1 MAGSLFDSVAE
12 EYDAARPSYPDA
24 IYDEL
29 EKAAGPLAG
38 QLVLDGGA
46 GTGIAS
52 RQLAA
57 RGARL
62 VALDLSEPMLRRAL
76 ARSPRL
82 CWVVADGDMMPLRA
96 SCIDLA
102 CFAQSWHWF
111 DPVRAC
117 AEIARVIRPGGY
129 WAAWWNEAA
138 ADGEDWLAD
147 YHAAMA
153 AACPAYSQH
162 RRAADA
168 EWSAAPIAA
177 TSQFSPGGCVVTQW
191 TRTPRLDEWLT
202 DQRSKSYVAALQPAD
217 RDRLLSQIAAIVT
230 TRFPDGQLS
239 VPYQTRMWLARRH

>member
-62 VALDLSEPMLRRAL
+62 VALALSEPMLRRAL

-96 SCIDLA
+96 SYIDLA

-138 ADGEDWLAD
+138 AGAGGGGAPAPAGGAGRPPPPP
-147 YHAAMA
+147 AAPPP
-153 AACPAYSQH
+153 CPAYSQH

-168 EWSAAPIAA
+168 EWSAAPI
-177 TSQFSPGGCVVTQW
+177 
-191 TRTPRLDEWLT
+191 
-202 DQRSKSYVAALQPAD
+202 
-217 RDRLLSQIAAIVT
+217 
-230 TRFPDGQLS
+230 
-239 VPYQTRMWLARRH
+239 